1 MVRSILNGVSR
12 EQLHRIRVNFTIEQ
26 TNIDS
31 IIGRTA
37 HILFLE
43 NT

>member
-1 MVRSILNGVSR
+1 MVRNILEGVQSGR
-12 EQLHRIRVNFTIEQ
+12 LNRIGVNFTIEQ

-37 HILFLE
+37 HILFL
-43 NT
+43 

>member
-1 MVRSILNGVSR
+1 MVRNILAGVSDGALR
-12 EQLHRIRVNFTIEQ
+12 RIRVNFTIEQ

-43 NT
+43 NS